1 MATQYPTTVNP
12 ELIKEDDG
20 VQVDNDLKQ
29 NNADTEEHIDF
40 VRKVLGIVTI
50 QVGFTFLLCLISS
63 AFPFAAAFF
72 RNPGVLILSIALMI
86 TCVCV
91 IAASKERRMSVPEN
105 YLWLL
110 GATLGEASLLACV
123 AADLK
128 TVSVLYAI
136 MATCFAV
143 GACFLAALHTS
154 TTVN

>member
-1 MATQYPTTVNP
+1 MQ
-12 ELIKEDDG
+12 E
-20 VQVDNDLKQ
+20 DNDLKQ

-50 QVGFTFLLCLISS
+50 QVGFTFLLCLMSS

-72 RNPGVLILSIALMI
+72 KNPGVLILSIALMI

-91 IAASKERRMSVPEN
+91 IAVSKERRMTVPEN

-110 GATLGEASLLACV
+110 GATVGEASMLACV

-128 TVSVLYAI
+128 TLSVLYAI
-136 MATCFAV
+136 LATCFAV
-143 GACFLAALHTS
+143 GACFLAALHTA
-154 TTVN
+154 TTIN